1 MIHQRAG
8 KGLKFQT
15 QMTSFWVQVS
25 ANPFISFMSTA
36 QVPKLCN
43 LSFLFQFFFSK
54 TVHLAQCVPKD
65 KELSSCWGGKVWSA
79 LLASLRA
86 VGKDFNN
93 TTEIHDH
100 KRRSRK
106 TLTATNNSP
115 DFLVSLSNSTVPL
128 SNQLLEITSVE
139 RTVHARC
146 ISAVPTD

>member
-1 MIHQRAG
+1 
-8 KGLKFQT
+8 
-15 QMTSFWVQVS
+15 
-25 ANPFISFMSTA
+25 
-36 QVPKLCN
+36 
-43 LSFLFQFFFSK
+43 
-54 TVHLAQCVPKD
+54 VPKD
-65 KELSSCWGGKVWSA
+65 KELSSCWVGKVWSA

-115 DFLVSLSNSTVPL
+115 DFLVSLSNSAVPL